1 MSYSPVYDMLIRI
14 KNGQLARKTCVHLP
28 ENKLCSQVLPILH
41 QKGYIFGFSSKGR
54 VTVIR
59 LQYSSNRPVMKN
71 LSLFAKNSIFLS
83 LKQLWKIDTEFKL
96 LILSTTKGFLT
107 GKVSKENKLGGRLIC
122 TIE

>member
-1 MSYSPVYDMLIRI
+1 
-14 KNGQLARKTCVHLP
+14 
-28 ENKLCSQVLPILH
+28 
-41 QKGYIFGFSSKGR
+41 
-54 VTVIR
+54 
-59 LQYSSNRPVMKN
+59 MKN